1 MNALQ
6 AMQYLKEKELPLI
19 IYFPFHET
27 EKHVI
32 QGKGLC
38 FIQKIHGESRITIGK
53 FYPSGLLTSIR
64 KVTDL
69 DATFEVDGKNY
80 NCVIGDLTFGRDIL
94 TAEIPETIQ
103 PTSRK
108 FLRVNP
114 SLKAPVILY
123 FRQQGEGTTAIA
135 VQDISER
142 GIGFTHPSDLN
153 FQDKIIT
160 CAIEL
165 PLEGKTVLLTDTALV
180 SKINMASKATAL
192 QKRLFLNNGIFYG
205 MELFPQPEDEKKI
218 RMYIMQREVE
228 IRRIIQTQ
236 A

>member
-6 AMQYLKEKELPLI
+6 AFQYLKENDLPLI
-19 IYFPFHET
+19 IYFPFLE
-27 EKHVI
+27 EGKHVI

-38 FIQKIHGESRITIGK
+38 NIQKIHGESRITIGK
-53 FYPSGLLTSIR
+53 FYPSGLLATIR
-64 KVTDL
+64 KISDL
-69 DATFEVDGKNY
+69 DATFEVEGKNY
-80 NCVIGDLTFGRDIL
+80 NCIISDLTFGRDIL
-94 TAEIPETIQ
+94 TAAIPETIH

-123 FRQQGEGTTAIA
+123 FRQPGYGTTAVA

-142 GIGFTHPSDLN
+142 GLGFTHPSDLN
-153 FQDKIIT
+153 FKDTIIP

-165 PLEGKTVLLTDTALV
+165 PVEGRSVILTDVALL
-180 SKINMASKATAL
+180 SKINLAAKATAL
-192 QKRLFLNNGIFYG
+192 QRRLFSNNGIFYG
-205 MELFPQPEDEKKI
+205 IELFPQPEDEKKI

-228 IRRIIQTQ
+228 IRRIIQAQ